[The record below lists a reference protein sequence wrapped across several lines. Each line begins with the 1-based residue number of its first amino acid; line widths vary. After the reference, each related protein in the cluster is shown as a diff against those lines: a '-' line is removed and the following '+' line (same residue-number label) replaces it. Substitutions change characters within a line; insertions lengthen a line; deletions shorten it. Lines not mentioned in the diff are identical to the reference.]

1 MIGVPRGRYL
11 GKRLGDL
18 TKSDAEH
25 FIPAL
30 PAAAGS
36 TAGICSS
43 IRAITHSPLLVPRSN
58 LTSIR
63 HKACDL

>member
-36 TAGICSS
+36 TAGILLKYSGN
-43 IRAITHSPLLVPRSN
+43 HSQS
-58 LTSIR
+58 TAGS
-63 HKACDL
+63 

>member
-1 MIGVPRGRYL
+1 MAEWLLECATMIGVPRGRYL
-11 GKRLGDL
+11 GKRLGNS

-36 TAGICSS
+36 TAGILLKYSGN
-43 IRAITHSPLLVPRSN
+43 HSQS
-58 LTSIR
+58 TAGS
-63 HKACDL
+63 